1 MSTLETRREQTFPK
15 LGPAEIDRLRRFG
28 TVRRYRAGEALYR
41 TGEISPG
48 MFVIISGT
56 VALTRREGLAR
67 VVPIVDVGPGDF
79 TAEVGQLSAR
89 PSFVDAHAVSDVEA
103 LLVPTDALRA
113 LLIAEAEVGERITR
127 ALILRRV
134 SLIETGAGGPVLIG
148 PADSPDVVRLQG
160 FLARNAW
167 PHQVLDPAEDRDA
180 AALLERYAPRP
191 SDLPLVVCT
200 NGSVLKNPREGE
212 LADCLGMV
220 RIDHPDRTYDV
231 AVVGAGPAGL
241 ATAVYAA
248 SEGLSVI
255 VFDAVA
261 FGGQA
266 AASARIEN
274 YLGFPAGISGQDLM
288 GRAYVQAQKFGTEMV
303 IPSHVVRLDCA
314 GVPLALMLADGR
326 RVTARAAVVASGAR
340 YRRPAIPNLERFEGR
355 GVWYWVSPI
364 EARLCRQQQ
373 VALVGGGNSAGQAA
387 VFLSRFA
394 AKVSILVRGDGLAA
408 TMSRYLIDRIEAT
421 PNIELLTRTEIVA
434 LAGPPGAH
442 LERVR
447 WRRTTTGEE
456 TELPIRNVFVFVGAD
471 PATQWLQGC
480 GVALDAKGFVRTGS
494 ADGQPRPLPLE
505 SSVLGVFAVGDVRS
519 ESVKR
524 VGAAIGEGAAVVAQL
539 HTVLA
544 ETATAAR

>member
-1 MSTLETRREQTFPK
+1 MSTLETRREQMFPK
-15 LGPAEIDRLRRFG
+15 LSPAEIDRVRRFG
-28 TVRRYRAGEALYR
+28 TVRHYRAGEPLYR

-56 VALTRREGLAR
+56 VALTRREGLGR
-67 VVPIVDVGPGDF
+67 VVPLVDVGPGGF
-79 TAEVGQLSAR
+79 TAEVGQLSGR

-103 LLVPTDALRA
+103 LLVPADELRA

-134 SLIETGAGGPVLIG
+134 GLIETGAGGPVLIG

-167 PHQVLDPAEDRDA
+167 PYQVLDPAEDRDA
-180 AALLERYAPRP
+180 AALLERYAPGP
-191 SDLPLVVCT
+191 SELPLVVCT
-200 NGSVLKNPREGE
+200 NGSVLKNPRAGE

-288 GRAYVQAQKFGTEMV
+288 GRAYVQAQKFGAEMV
-303 IPSHVVRLDCA
+303 IPSRVVRLDCA
-314 GVPLALMLADGR
+314 GMPMALTLAGGR
-326 RVTARAAVVASGAR
+326 RVTARTAVVACGAR
-340 YRRPAIPNLERFEGR
+340 YRRPAIPNLEAFEGR
-355 GVWYWVSPI
+355 GVWYWASPI

-387 VFLSRFA
+387 VFLSGFA
-394 AKVSILVRGDGLAA
+394 AKVSILVRGDGLTA

-421 PNIELLTRTEIVA
+421 ANIELLTRTEIVA

-456 TELPIRNVFVFVGAD
+456 TELPIRNVFLFVGAD
-471 PATQWLQGC
+471 PATHWLQGC

-494 ADGQPRPLPLE
+494 PDGRPRPSPLE

-539 HTVLA
+539 HAVLA